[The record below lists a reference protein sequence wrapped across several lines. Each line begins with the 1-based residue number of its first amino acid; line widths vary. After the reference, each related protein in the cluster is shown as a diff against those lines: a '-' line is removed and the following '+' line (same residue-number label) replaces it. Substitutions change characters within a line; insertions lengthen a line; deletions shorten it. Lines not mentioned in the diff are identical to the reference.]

1 MAYDEG
7 LLQRVREV
15 SDTGAEWVEKKM
27 FGGVAIMLNG
37 NMAFGIVEDELMVR
51 VGPDA
56 YEDALA
62 QKHCRELDFTG
73 RPMRGMVMV
82 SAAGIDADEDLA
94 AWTRRGVAL
103 RGLSETSG
111 LCSAASARLSITCV
125 CGRL

>member
-15 SDTGAEWVEKKM
+15 ADTGTEWVEKKM

-37 NMAFGIVEDELMVR
+37 NMACGIVENELMVR

-62 QKHCRELDFTG
+62 QPHARVLDFTK

-82 SAAGIDADEDLA
+82 AIEGIDTDEDLA
-94 AWTRRGVAL
+94 AWVGRGVAFAGSL
-103 RGLSETSG
+103 P
-111 LCSAASARLSITCV
+111 AK
-125 CGRL
+125 